1 MKKTMIVLLTL
12 VLFLLASCSNMPSN
26 PQNGSGGETQPGVTP
41 QGSSNKATADIKAY
55 LEVKEAKLE
64 KVTVSRI
71 VDGDTIEVN
80 LNGKKEK
87 IRLILV
93 DTPETVAPGRP
104 KGFFGTEAKD
114 YTKSRL
120 EGQTIWLEKDVQAK
134 DQYQRLLRYVFL
146 DVKNGK
152 GEFFNGTLIRGGY
165 ARLATFPPNVKYVD
179 QIRTWQTEARNANRG
194 LWKNFADAF
203 PDRKI
208 EK

>member
-1 MKKTMIVLLTL
+1 MKKLMFTLFTL
-12 VLFLLASCSNMPSN
+12 VLFLLASCSSMPAN
-26 PQNGSGGETQPGVTP
+26 PLSGSGGETQPGVTP
-41 QGSSNKATADIKAY
+41 TGQASKDNGDIKAY
-55 LEVKEAKLE
+55 LNVKEANLQ
-64 KVTVSRI
+64 KVSVSRI

-80 LNGKKEK
+80 INGNKEK
-87 IRLILV
+87 VRLILM

-120 EGQTIWLEKDVQAK
+120 EGQTVWLEKDVQAK

-152 GEFFNGTLIRGGY
+152 GEFFNGTLVRGGY

-194 LWKNFADAF
+194 VWKDFADAF